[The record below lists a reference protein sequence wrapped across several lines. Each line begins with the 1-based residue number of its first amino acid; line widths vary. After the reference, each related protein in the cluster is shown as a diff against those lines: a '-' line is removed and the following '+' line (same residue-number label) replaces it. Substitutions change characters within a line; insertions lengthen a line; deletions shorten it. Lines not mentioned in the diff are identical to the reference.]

1 MLFDA
6 GAARPVRAALL
17 EQAFHRRRR
26 LLTRGC
32 ATKRSRP
39 SAAGQHVRR
48 RRRLVRPRRRVW
60 QPQCL
65 GVWSSQWMAA
75 LGSFTRAA
83 QVCETMFADCH
94 NFSATKRSA
103 VLRPRSASA
112 VRSILDSIVVSI
124 PACHAGGRGS
134 IPRQGVFLLT
144 DVKFFFFDDLLSHL
158 DACRV
163 LARRSTR
170 RRLRGG
176 SVRARSRGA
185 RQNTHTPTILTP
197 TPTPAAPGAP
207 PSKPPRASP
216 PRAPSA
222 SPTPRAAATTRARAR
237 RSPATGRT

>member
-1 MLFDA
+1 MCVA
-6 GAARPVRAALL
+6 GVVERCGVAWQRVARGAVLGAVLQPGRPLRLPKQASALRDSFIQTFL
-17 EQAFHRRRR
+17 ER
-26 LLTRGC
+26 L
-32 ATKRSRP
+32 A
-39 SAAGQHVRR
+39 
-48 RRRLVRPRRRVW
+48 
-60 QPQCL
+60 
-65 GVWSSQWMAA
+65 
-75 LGSFTRAA
+75 TRAIRDPKPS
-83 QVCETMFADCH
+83 V
-94 NFSATKRSA
+94 SR
-103 VLRPRSASA
+103 SA